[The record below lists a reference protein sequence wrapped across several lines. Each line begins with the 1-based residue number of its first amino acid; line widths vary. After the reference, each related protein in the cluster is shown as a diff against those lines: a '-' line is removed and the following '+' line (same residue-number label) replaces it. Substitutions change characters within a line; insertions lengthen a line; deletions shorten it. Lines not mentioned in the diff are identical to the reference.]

1 MLLGEDRGRPAT
13 TKTPLVAGRGFVVLC
28 RGMDQ
33 SSPPLTALLFHSLVL
48 YCFQP
53 AGIRLPGAVIS
64 SRSGAAARNR
74 SAAGSCSA
82 ADSHKQA
89 GDTQEPVEQG
99 RSSPSGSRSRAA
111 AASAVAS

>member
-1 MLLGEDRGRPAT
+1 MLGCLQLRPP
-13 TKTPLVAGRGFVVLC
+13 KTPLVAGVLMFC

-53 AGIRLPGAVIS
+53 AGIRLPGGLIS
-64 SRSGAAARNR
+64 SRNGAAARNR

-89 GDTQEPVEQG
+89 GDTQEPEAQG
-99 RSSPSGSRSRAA
+99 RSSPSGSRSQAA

>member
-1 MLLGEDRGRPAT
+1 MLGCLQLRSQ
-13 TKTPLVAGRGFVVLC
+13 KTRLWRGFVVLC

-53 AGIRLPGAVIS
+53 AGIRLPGGLIS
-64 SRSGAAARNR
+64 SRNGAAAHNR

-89 GDTQEPVEQG
+89 GDTQEPEEQG
-99 RSSPSGSRSRAA
+99 RSSPSGSRSRAV

>member
-1 MLLGEDRGRPAT
+1 MLGCLQLRPP
-13 TKTPLVAGRGFVVLC
+13 KTPLVAGGLMFF
-28 RGMDQ
+28 RGMGQ

-53 AGIRLPGAVIS
+53 AGIRLPGGLIS
-64 SRSGAAARNR
+64 SRNGAAARNR

-89 GDTQEPVEQG
+89 GDTQEPEAQG
-99 RSSPSGSRSRAA
+99 RSSPSGSRSRAV